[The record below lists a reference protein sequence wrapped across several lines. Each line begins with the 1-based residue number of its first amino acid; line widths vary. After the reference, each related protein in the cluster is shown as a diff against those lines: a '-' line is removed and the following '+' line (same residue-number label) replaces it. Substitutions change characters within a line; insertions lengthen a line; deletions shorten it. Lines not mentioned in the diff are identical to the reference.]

1 MKANGGVGYGVSSGV
16 VGHLNIASVRTTV
29 GTGVQNAADHVPPIN
44 LFVDLHLTN
53 NEVSR

>member
-16 VGHLNIASVRTTV
+16 VWLISIASVRTTV
-29 GTGVQNAADHVPPIN
+29 GTGVQNAADHVLPIN
-44 LFVDLHLTN
+44 LFVDLHLAN

>member
-16 VGHLNIASVRTTV
+16 VWLISIASVRATL
-29 GTGVQNAADHVPPIN
+29 GTGVQNAVDQVPPIN
-44 LFVDLHLTN
+44 LFVDLHLAN

>member
-16 VGHLNIASVRTTV
+16 VWLLNIASVRTTV

-44 LFVDLHLTN
+44 LFVDLHLAN

>member
-16 VGHLNIASVRTTV
+16 VGHLNIASVCTTV
-29 GTGVQNAADHVPPIN
+29 GTGVQNAADHVPLIN
-44 LFVDLHLTN
+44 LFVDLHLAN

>member
-1 MKANGGVGYGVSSGV
+1 MMANGGVGYGVSSGV
-16 VGHLNIASVRTTV
+16 VWFSSIKSVRATV

-44 LFVDLHLTN
+44 LFVDLHLAN

>member
-16 VGHLNIASVRTTV
+16 VWLISIASVRTTV

-44 LFVDLHLTN
+44 LFVDLHLAN

>member
-16 VGHLNIASVRTTV
+16 VWLLNIASVCTTV
-29 GTGVQNAADHVPPIN
+29 GTGVQNAADHVPLIN
-44 LFVDLHLTN
+44 LFVDLHLAN

>member
-16 VGHLNIASVRTTV
+16 VGLISIASVRTTV
-29 GTGVQNAADHVPPIN
+29 GTGVQNAADHVLPIN
-44 LFVDLHLTN
+44 LFVDLHLAN

>member
-1 MKANGGVGYGVSSGV
+1 MKANGGVWYGVSSGV
-16 VGHLNIASVRTTV
+16 VWFISIASVRTTV

-44 LFVDLHLTN
+44 LFVDLHFAN

>member
-29 GTGVQNAADHVPPIN
+29 GTGVQNAADHVPLIN
-44 LFVDLHLTN
+44 LFVDLHLAN

>member
-16 VGHLNIASVRTTV
+16 VGHLKIASVRTTV
-29 GTGVQNAADHVPPIN
+29 GIGVQNAADHVPLIN
-44 LFVDLHLTN
+44 LFVDLHLAN

>member
-1 MKANGGVGYGVSSGV
+1 MGALGNGVSSGV
-16 VGHLNIASVRTTV
+16 VRLLNIASVRTTV

-44 LFVDLHLTN
+44 LFVDLHLAN

>member
-1 MKANGGVGYGVSSGV
+1 MKANGGISYGVSSGV

-29 GTGVQNAADHVPPIN
+29 GTGVQNAVDHVPPIN
-44 LFVDLHLTN
+44 LFVDLHLAN

>member
-16 VGHLNIASVRTTV
+16 VWLISIASVRATV
-29 GTGVQNAADHVPPIN
+29 GTGVQNAIDHVPPIN
-44 LFVDLHLTN
+44 LFVDLHLAN